1 MPGNIFVTSAYLPP
15 VEYFS
20 KIVRAEK
27 VFIEAEENYRKQ
39 SYRNRCYIL
48 TSQGPGHLVVPV
60 FLGSFHKT
68 PVRDIRIDYTRRWQ
82 KVHIGALAS
91 AYGSSAFFIYY
102 FGVIEEILLRRYK
115 YLLDLNMDLL
125 TTLLKLL
132 NINVEIKYTKT
143 FMPVRNAEGDFRYS
157 IDPKKESSFSQ
168 KEYFQVFRDKHGF
181 VPQLSIIDL
190 IFNMG
195 PGTPD
200 YL

>member
-1 MPGNIFVTSAYLPP
+1 MPANVIVTSAYLPP

-20 KIVRAEK
+20 KIIRAK
-27 VFIEAEENYRKQ
+27 KIFIEAEENYRKQ

-68 PVRDIRIDYTRRWQ
+68 AVRDIRIDYTRRWQ
-82 KVHIGALAS
+82 KVHTGALTS

-102 FGVIEEILLRRYK
+102 FGIIEEIILRRHK
-115 YLLDLNMDLL
+115 YLLDLNMELL
-125 TTLLKLL
+125 AALLEILKTDTE
-132 NINVEIKYTKT
+132 VEYTDT
-143 FMPVRNAEGDFRYS
+143 FMPVSNAEGDFRYS
-157 IDPKKESSFSQ
+157 IDPKKESSFRQ

-181 VPQLSIIDL
+181 VPGLSIIDL
-190 IFNMG
+190 LFNMG
-195 PGTPD
+195 PETPS